1 MNQKS
6 FCEPLKAFRNQKIE
20 SRAHIKAAAGKE
32 ELPQKMGKEAMSMMQ
47 AMSMPSEYGLDK
59 VLEQKFEKQQMTE
72 TTFGAAQEYSECEDS
87 SFSSQSEDEWFTE
100 RDYELIGRVML
111 KSSSGQL
118 VQHFIGI
125 LDEGQILAIQ

>member
-6 FCEPLKAFRNQKIE
+6 FCEPLKAFCNLKIE
-20 SRAHIKAAAGKE
+20 SGGHFNAVAGKE
-32 ELPQKMGKEAMSMMQ
+32 DLPQKMDTE

-59 VLEQKFEKQQMTE
+59 VLERKFEKQQMTE
-72 TTFGAAQEYSECEDS
+72 TTFGPAQEYSECEDS